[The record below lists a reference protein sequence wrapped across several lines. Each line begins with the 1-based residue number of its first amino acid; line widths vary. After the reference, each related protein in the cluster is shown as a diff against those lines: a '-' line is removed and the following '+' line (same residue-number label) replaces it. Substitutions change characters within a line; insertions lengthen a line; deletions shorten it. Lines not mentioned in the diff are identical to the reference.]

1 MQEAVERGE
10 RVKEDFLGAKEQK
23 DVFGEEKSLWEELVG
38 MYMFHLV
45 RNWQEAS

>member
-1 MQEAVERGE
+1 MSR
-10 RVKEDFLGAKEQK
+10 KTFLGAKEQK